1 MASQAVIT
9 IRVGSTRSASSIS
22 YRTTGRYVSYT
33 TSGLDVD
40 MPGQAIQPTQSLK
53 AFWTSVLTAV
63 LADVEASS

>member
-22 YRTTGRYVSYT
+22 YRTSGRYISTPT
-33 TSGLDVD
+33 TGLEANLA
-40 MPGQAIQPTQSLK
+40 GQPVQPTGTLK
-53 AFWTSVLTAV
+53 AFWTSVLEAV